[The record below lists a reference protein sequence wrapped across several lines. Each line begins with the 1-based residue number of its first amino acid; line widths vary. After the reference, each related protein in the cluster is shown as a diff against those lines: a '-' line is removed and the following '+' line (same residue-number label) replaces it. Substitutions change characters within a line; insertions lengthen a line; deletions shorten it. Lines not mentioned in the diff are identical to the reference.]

1 MWENVWF
8 KFMLEQL
15 MQGCLNGSPVV
26 ISYQEKV
33 VVTFILKGRE
43 GALFVNRYLIFIF
56 EKCYCFL

>member
-1 MWENVWF
+1 
-8 KFMLEQL
+8 

-33 VVTFILKGRE
+33 FVTFILKGRE